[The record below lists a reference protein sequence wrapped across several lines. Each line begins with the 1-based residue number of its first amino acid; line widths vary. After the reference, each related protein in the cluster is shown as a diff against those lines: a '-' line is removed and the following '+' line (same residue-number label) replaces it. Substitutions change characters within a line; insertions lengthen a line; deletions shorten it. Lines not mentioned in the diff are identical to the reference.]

1 MQLRLTISNRRRTMK
16 TLLAI
21 VALSTVVAAPAF
33 AQPTSHA
40 HTRAYHQEQPMVQMY
55 GAEHYERRPSQ
66 QDVSPDFQLGGNRS

>member
-1 MQLRLTISNRRRTMK
+1 MK
-16 TLLAI
+16 KLLAI
-21 VALSTVVAAPAF
+21 VALSIVVAAPAF

-55 GAEHYERRPSQ
+55 GEEHYARRPSQ